1 MSSRTRCTFSTS
13 SLKSRSRA
21 ASFEIVRRRQDCK
34 IFVPLTSADL
44 DPNKSDKQD
53 DSSRTQQAKQVV
65 EEYVRDL
72 RELIKKFR
80 GKMN

>member
-1 MSSRTRCTFSTS
+1 M
-13 SLKSRSRA
+13 
-21 ASFEIVRRRQDCK
+21 
-34 IFVPLTSADL
+34 PLTSADL

-72 RELIKKFR
+72 RELIKKLR